1 MHMKVKYILVAS
13 LLASSSVWAV
23 DEAIDNPI
31 TEDGVVKVEWQD
43 PNSFRDVKSS
53 GDIQSRYE
61 KRTFEQLTK
70 SLNKQAAKLLKPEQK
85 LEMVVTDLDLA
96 GDVRPT
102 FGATTHDLRVVKNIY
117 PPRITF
123 SYKILQGDKVIMAG
137 DEKLTDMNFM
147 YSVNKMN
154 DKPYRYENKML
165 ESWLKKTV
173 KPKL

>member
-1 MHMKVKYILVAS
+1 MKVKHILIAGI
-13 LLASSSVWAV
+13 LASSSAWAA
-23 DEAIDNPI
+23 DEAIENPI
-31 TEDGVVKVEWQD
+31 TEDGVVKIEWQD
-43 PNSFRDVKSS
+43 PNSFRDIRS
-53 GDIQSRYE
+53 GGEIQSRFE

-70 SLNKQAAKLLKPEQK
+70 SLNKEAVKVLKPEQK

-123 SYKILQGDKVIMAG
+123 SYKILQDDKVIMAG

-147 YSVNKMN
+147 YSVNARN
-154 DKPYRYENKML
+154 DKPYRYENTML
-165 ESWLKKTV
+165 ASWLKKTV
-173 KPKL
+173 KPNL